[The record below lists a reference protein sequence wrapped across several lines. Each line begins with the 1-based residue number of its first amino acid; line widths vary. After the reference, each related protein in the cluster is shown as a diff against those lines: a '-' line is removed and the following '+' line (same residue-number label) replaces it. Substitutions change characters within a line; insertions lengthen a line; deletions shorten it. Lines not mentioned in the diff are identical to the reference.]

1 MTLAQRLDALA
12 EAIAAGEGL
21 GLDVSAAAS
30 ARDLARERL
39 RFPGSTYVLALAGG
53 TGVGKSSLLNA
64 MAGSDVS
71 RAAARRPT
79 TAEPVAW
86 VPRVSRPEVAPLLA
100 WLGVREIREHDDA
113 RAAGVAVL
121 DLPDL
126 DSIAPEH
133 RARVDELL
141 PRVDAVIWVADPE
154 KYRDAV
160 LHDDYMRRW
169 MPRLARQLVV
179 LNKADRLGQEDAERL
194 RRDLASALPQETRGA
209 VDVVLASAT
218 RGEAGIDRVRAWIAG
233 GADAKR
239 IVAERVAAEARAAVR
254 DLAERAGVVAG
265 AVPLV
270 PAPRRA
276 QTLRDMVREALGVLD
291 FAGLERQAV
300 SATRLAARPRGA
312 GPLGPLTAAIYRW
325 SGRAQVKAEP
335 AAYLRR
341 WRERATLARAAQPLR
356 VLVADVLAAAPA
368 ALRTR
373 IASAIDATALDSRIS
388 AALDAAAAVPL
399 GSAPTSFIWVLIG
412 FAQYLVT
419 ATLVFG
425 ALWIAV
431 ITFGQVPVSTAVL
444 PVLGPVPT
452 PLLLLAGALAA
463 GYILARLLGSHAGWL
478 GRRWMGRMRKA
489 IGTELEPR
497 LEAAALA
504 PLDGI
509 DAARERLAQAHALAR
524 AGTGPV

>member
-1 MTLAQRLDALA
+1 MTLAARLDALA
-12 EAIAAGEGL
+12 EAIDAGTAL
-21 GLDVSAAAS
+21 GLDVSSATAS
-30 ARDLARERL
+30 RDIARERL
-39 RFPGSTYVLALAGG
+39 RFPGATYVLALAGG

-64 MAGSDVS
+64 IAGSAVS

-79 TAEPVAW
+79 TSEPVAW
-86 VPRVSRPEVAPLLA
+86 VPRAGRAELAPLLD
-100 WLGVREIREHDDA
+100 WLGLREIREHDDP
-113 RAAGVAVL
+113 RAAGVAIL

-160 LHDDYMRRW
+160 LQDDYLRRW

-179 LNKADRLGQEDAERL
+179 VNKADRLGPDDGERI
-194 RRDLASALPQETRGA
+194 RRDLAAALPPATAGA
-209 VDVVLASAT
+209 VDVILASAA
-218 RGEAGIDRVRAWIAG
+218 RGEAGIERVRAWIAG

-239 IVAERVAAEARAAVR
+239 VVAERVSAEARAAVR
-254 DLAERAGVVAG
+254 ELAEQAGVVTG
-265 AVPLV
+265 AVALV
-270 PAPRRA
+270 PPARRSQA
-276 QTLRDMVREALGVLD
+276 LHEMVREALGVLD
-291 FAGLERQAV
+291 LTGLERQAV

-341 WRERATLARAAQPLR
+341 WRERATLARVTRPLR
-356 VLVADVLAAAPA
+356 ALVGDTLAAAPA

-373 IASAIDATALDSRIS
+373 IASAVDATALDTRVAS
-388 AALDAAAAVPL
+388 ALDAAAGVPL
-399 GSAPTSFIWVLIG
+399 GTPPASLLWVLIG
-412 FAQYLVT
+412 FGQYLVT
-419 ATLVFG
+419 ATLVFA

-431 ITFGQVPVSTAVL
+431 ITFGQVEVASVVL

-452 PLLLLAGALAA
+452 PLLLLAGALAV
-463 GYILARLLGSHAGWL
+463 GYILARLLGAHARWL
-478 GRRWMGRMRKA
+478 GHRWAGRIRRA
-489 IGTELEPR
+489 ITAELEPR

-504 PLDGI
+504 PLDAV
-509 DAARERLAQAHALAR
+509 DAARARLAQAHAQAR
-524 AGTGPV
+524 EG